1 MPFSCN
7 LHGACEEDGYGFY
20 PTQVECQTN
29 CQPLDSDLIDDLVY
43 DILTLNL
50 DDAIFL
56 APSDIAIVLF
66 RSTGLRV
73 NPRRARDVLISI
85 LDKNYIGMWN
95 MGEKVREYLRP
106 SLDELDLLILN
117 TVGHGILLAVQP
129 EWTAVRNSV
138 DRELKL
144 MFREH
149 PMATVTDRLEDGLP
163 EEEVPSSLNELT
175 NLLRMYIAD
184 TIFDAVFGEDQQ
196 FSANGQRPN
205 ELDDWEYVVRTY
217 GPVIPYQRYIA
228 REEQ

>member
-7 LHGACEEDGYGFY
+7 LHGACEEDDYGFY
-20 PTQVECQTN
+20 PTQAECQAN
-29 CQPLDSDLIDDLVY
+29 CQPLDSDLIDDVVY

-50 DDAIFL
+50 EDAFFL
-56 APSDIAIVLF
+56 APSDVAIVLF

-73 NPRRARDVLISI
+73 KPRRARDVLIAI
-85 LDKNYIGMWN
+85 LDKNYIELWN

-117 TVGHGILLAVQP
+117 TVGHGFLLAVQP

-149 PMATVTDRLEDGLP
+149 PMASSSDRLEEDL
-163 EEEVPSSLNELT
+163 EEGRIPSSLKELI
-175 NLLRMYIAD
+175 NLLRRYIAD
-184 TIFDAVFGEDQQ
+184 TIFNAVFGKDQE
-196 FSANGQRPN
+196 FSADEQRPI
-205 ELDDWEYVVRTY
+205 ELDDWEYMVRTY
-217 GPVIPYQRYIA
+217 GPVIPYQRYI
-228 REEQ
+228 REQQ